1 MTMMRLPGILAFAA
15 IFLGSTIGGC
25 SSAADYAEQ
34 TRASSTRPWTIS
46 PKPTTEES
54 IANAPQEPRS
64 LRSEPGSPNHTI
76 ADYLSDERIAATPIH
91 RGDPGAPQI
100 DVVFPGNWTVA
111 SQQIPDDAYGVL
123 LYTGEEAQSLSYPPN
138 IVAVLTKLDG
148 NVEREKLLEFAGGE
162 LKNLPAFV
170 PVFDEP
176 TTVSGH
182 PAYRI
187 GGGYDVE
194 SVKAA
199 AAQETVII
207 EGSGGL
213 YVLQLNATSDERE
226 AELLYDGLG
235 AIAESVEIKS

>member
-1 MTMMRLPGILAFAA
+1 MKMTRWSGIVAFAA
-15 IFLGSTIGGC
+15 IFLGTTIGAC

-46 PKPTTEES
+46 VKPTTDES
-54 IANAPQEPRS
+54 EANTLQEPRS

-76 ADYLSDERIAATPIH
+76 ADYLTDERITETPIH
-91 RGDPGAPQI
+91 RGDPGAPQLE
-100 DVVFPGNWTVA
+100 VVFPGDWSVEN
-111 SQQIPDDAYGVL
+111 QQIPDYAYGAL
-123 LYTGEEAQSLSYPPN
+123 IYTGAEAQSLSYPPN

-148 NVEREKLLEFAGGE
+148 NVDPTKLLEFAGGE

-176 TTVSGH
+176 TSVSGH

-187 GGGYDVE
+187 GAGYDFG
-194 SVKAA
+194 SVRAA
-199 AAQETVII
+199 AAQETVVI
-207 EGSGGL
+207 EGPDGL

-226 AELLYDGLG
+226 AQILYDGLG
-235 AIAESVEIKS
+235 AIAESVDIKS